1 MQRRQT
7 MSSEVNNDD
16 GPRELFYSPSSL
28 LSCRLE
34 DITFYQV
41 QGFSPLSTFVVH
53 SQTSHAL
60 SARFPFP
67 WSLDHH
73 FLLVL
78 SLGILG
84 WKILQHASLTSRLS
98 I

>member
-1 MQRRQT
+1 MF
-7 MSSEVNNDD
+7 SEVNNDD
-16 GPRELFYSPSSL
+16 GPRELFYSPASL

-41 QGFSPLSTFVVH
+41 QGLSPLSTFAVH
-53 SQTSHAL
+53 SRTSHAF

-73 FLLVL
+73 FLLLVL

-84 WKILQHASLTSRLS
+84 
-98 I
+98 